1 MATSTEL
8 ALTVANRLDRSVSR
22 ALPAALVRH
31 PRRCPAC
38 GYAGRF
44 STAWALTGRRAEAY
58 CPACHAAERHR
69 LQALVVDQLAGRR
82 DFASMSM
89 LHVAP
94 EPILQGRFRDA
105 FGSYTTADLVRD
117 DVDLN
122 VDLTDMPL
130 ETGSYDVVYAS
141 HVLEHIPD
149 DRAAIA
155 EIRRVL
161 APGGFAVLPVPIV
174 CEATVEYPRPV
185 ASEAGHVRA
194 PGPDYF
200 ERFTEFET
208 VEVFRSADFGEEPQ
222 VYVVEDRTR
231 YPNRHAPFRTPSPGR
246 RHEDMVP
253 VCWKERANQDT

>member
-1 MATSTEL
+1 MATRTEI

-31 PRRCPAC
+31 PHRCPAC
-38 GYAGRF
+38 GYEGRF
-44 STAWALTGRRAEAY
+44 STAWAMTGRRAEAY

-69 LQALVVDQLAGRR
+69 LQALVIRRLAEQF
-82 DFASMSM
+82 DFGSMSM

-94 EPILQGRFRDA
+94 EAILQGRFRDE
-105 FGSYTTADLVRD
+105 FGEYTTADLVRE
-117 DVDLN
+117 DVDLSF
-122 VDLTDMPL
+122 DLTDTPL
-130 ETGSYDVVYAS
+130 ESGSYDVVYAS

-155 EIRRVL
+155 EIHRIL
-161 APGGFAVLPVPIV
+161 APGGFAVLPVPMV
-174 CEATVEYPRPV
+174 CERTVEYPRPV

-200 ERFTEFET
+200 ERFAAFDA
-208 VEVFRSADFGEEPQ
+208 VEVFRSRDFGEEPQ

-231 YPNRHAPFRTPSPGR
+231 YPNRYAPFRTPTPGY

-253 VCWKERANQDT
+253 VCRKVSTPRPG

>member
-1 MATSTEL
+1 MATSTEI

-22 ALPAALVRH
+22 ALPAVFVRH
-31 PRRCPAC
+31 THRCPAC
-38 GYAGRF
+38 GYTGRF

-69 LQALVVDQLAGRR
+69 LQALVVEALALRF
-82 DFASMSM
+82 DFASLSM

-94 EPILQGRFRDA
+94 EPILQGRFRDEL
-105 FGSYTTADLVRD
+105 GSYATADLVRE

-122 VDLTDMPL
+122 FDLTDIPL

-155 EIRRVL
+155 EIRRLL
-161 APGGFAVLPVPIV
+161 APGGFAVRPVPMV
-174 CEATVEYPRPV
+174 CAETVEYPVPV
-185 ASEAGHVRA
+185 ESEAGHVRA

-200 ERFTEFET
+200 ERFADFGA
-208 VEVFRSADFGEEPQ
+208 VEVFRSRDFGDEPQ

-231 YPNRHAPFRTPSPGR
+231 YPNRYAPYRTPTPGH

-253 VCWKERANQDT
+253 VCFQEK

>member
-1 MATSTEL
+1 MTTRTEI

-38 GYAGRF
+38 GYSGRF

-69 LQALVVDQLAGRR
+69 LQALVVDVLSSRL
-82 DFASMSM
+82 DLTTMSM
-89 LHVAP
+89 LHIAP
-94 EPILQGRFRDA
+94 EPILAKRFWNEFA
-105 FGSYTTADLVRD
+105 SYTTADLVRD

-122 VDLTDMPL
+122 FDITDAPL
-130 ETGSYDVVYAS
+130 EDGSYDVVYAS

-155 EIRRVL
+155 EIHRIL

-174 CEATVEYPRPV
+174 CERTIEYPEPV
-185 ASEAGHVRA
+185 ESEAGHVRA

-200 ERFTEFET
+200 ERFAAFDA
-208 VEVFRSADFGEEPQ
+208 VEVFHSSDFSEEPQ
-222 VYVVEDRTR
+222 VYIVEDRSR
-231 YPNRHAPFRTPSPGR
+231 YPNRHAPFRTPTPGR

-253 VCWKERANQDT
+253 VCTKG

>member
-1 MATSTEL
+1 MTTSTEI
-8 ALTVANRLDRSVSR
+8 ALTAINRVDRSVSR
-22 ALPAALVRH
+22 ALPAALVRRPH
-31 PRRCPAC
+31 RCPAC
-38 GYAGRF
+38 GYTGRF

-69 LQALVVDQLAGRR
+69 LQALVVDALAARY

-94 EPILQGRFRDA
+94 EAILQDRFRTE
-105 FGSYTTADLVRD
+105 FGSYTTADLVRA

-122 VDLTDMPL
+122 FDLTDVPL
-130 ETGSYDVVYAS
+130 EAGSYDVVYAS

-155 EIRRVL
+155 EIRRLL
-161 APGGFAVLPVPIV
+161 APGGFAVLPVPMV
-174 CEATVEYPRPV
+174 CAQTVEYPVPV
-185 ASEAGHVRA
+185 ESEAGHVRA

-200 ERFTEFET
+200 DRFAEFDA
-208 VEVFRSADFGEEPQ
+208 VEVFRSRDFGDEPQ
-222 VYVVEDRTR
+222 VYVVEDRSR
-231 YPNRHAPFRTPSPGR
+231 YPNRHAPYRTPTAGR

-253 VCWKERANQDT
+253 VCLKSVDG

>member
-1 MATSTEL
+1 MATRTEI

-31 PRRCPAC
+31 PHRCPAC
-38 GYAGRF
+38 GYSGRF

-69 LQALVVDQLAGRR
+69 LQALVVDALATRYPFG
-82 DFASMSM
+82 SMSM
-89 LHVAP
+89 LHIAP
-94 EPILQGRFRDA
+94 EPILQGRFRDEFA
-105 FGSYTTADLVRD
+105 EYTTADLVRE

-122 VDLTDMPL
+122 FDLTDVPL
-130 ETGSYDVVYAS
+130 ESGAYDVVYAS

-155 EIRRVL
+155 EIRRIL

-174 CEATVEYPRPV
+174 CDRTVEYPVPV

-200 ERFTEFET
+200 ERFTGFSA
-208 VEVFRSADFGEEPQ
+208 VEVFRSSDFGEEPQ
-222 VYVVEDRTR
+222 VYIVEDRSR
-231 YPNRHAPFRTPSPGR
+231 YPNRYAPYRTPSSGR
-246 RHEDMVP
+246 RHEDLVP
-253 VCWKERANQDT
+253 VCRKDRAPNAA